1 LHRRRRTNSG
11 SPVSDR
17 WTRPDAH
24 EYRVQ
29 IPSRRE
35 DDAGRTR
42 TATSD
47 APAHC
52 RSSLAHSRRSNETI
66 RSRDTQYR
74 QNTLENP
81 GGLARR
87 RWLPS
92 KSSWAHAYA
101 QQAQGNAMFPLQP
114 DPPSPAP
121 VWICPICKSSCA
133 PGPLRSRM
141 ARSRLSSFARHA
153 EPKQPKAK
161 RYPIN
166 RSTPAL
172 T

>member
-1 LHRRRRTNSG
+1 
-11 SPVSDR
+11 
-17 WTRPDAH
+17 
-24 EYRVQ
+24 VQ

-87 RWLPS
+87 RCCPQSPRGRAPTLNKHRETLCPLSSLIRRRPHPS
-92 KSSWAHAYA
+92 GSV
-101 QQAQGNAMFPLQP
+101 
-114 DPPSPAP
+114 PS
-121 VWICPICKSSCA
+121 VKSSCA

-141 ARSRLSSFARHA
+141 ARSRLSSLVRHA
-153 EPKQPKAK
+153 EPKQRKA
-161 RYPIN
+161 RCYPIN
-166 RSTPAL
+166 RSMPAL